1 MTGYISE
8 RDYNNEF
15 LSFLRKEDGLKY
27 FNIFSNIY
35 ETAENDPIENLFN
48 KLAVDVIKQKISEQD
63 LRELENRYDTFE
75 KKYYS
80 DEESSD
86 DDYSDEES
94 EESDEDSME
103 SESESESESEGES
116 DSEICSI
123 DEQDSECES
132 ECESQSDSESESD
145 SEDSMEDED
154 EDGKVESVVKE

>member
-15 LSFLRKEDGLKY
+15 LSFLRKENGLKY
-27 FNIFSNIY
+27 FNIFSNMY
-35 ETAENDPIENLFN
+35 ETAPNDPIENLFN

-63 LRELENRYDTFE
+63 LRELENRYDIFE

-80 DEESSD
+80 DKESSD
-86 DDYSDEES
+86 DDYSEEDS
-94 EESDEDSME
+94 EEDSME
-103 SESESESESEGES
+103 SESESEG
-116 DSEICSI
+116 EICSI

-154 EDGKVESVVKE
+154 ESVVKE